1 MKRNISVAV
10 LLAAVMTVAG
20 CSQNGPAPVGTET
33 AKPEG
38 QTEAKAELTTL
49 DVVLDWY
56 PNAVHSFLY
65 IAQEKGYFEEE
76 GLEVNV
82 LYPVNGNDAVALTA
96 AGKADIGFYYQEDT
110 IITKTNEAVPVKS
123 IGTVVQG
130 PVSIFAALEETGIQT
145 PADFKGKTI
154 GYSSTEFGKKAIETV
169 VKNAGLSLDDIELI
183 DVGFDLTSA
192 MTTGNVDATYGCFLN
207 HEVPALEEKG
217 FSVNY
222 FSPTEYG
229 VPEYYSLILVA
240 GEQNLSEKRESYTA
254 FLRACK
260 KGFDDM
266 KADPAEALEI
276 LMANQS
282 VDNFPL
288 SEYVETRSFEVLLP
302 LMEQE
307 GSPFLTQDKEIWQ
320 NSIDWLTKEGITEK
334 SLTPDDFVEELLA
347 K

>member
-1 MKRNISVAV
+1 MKKGRWIAALTAMVF
-10 LLAAVMTVAG
+10 LAAG
-20 CSQNGPAPVGTET
+20 CSGQGNAEGTTPMAGEESAGET
-33 AKPEG
+33 E
-38 QTEAKAELTTL
+38 L

-56 PNAVHSFLY
+56 PNAVHAFLY

-76 GLEVNV
+76 GLKVNV

-110 IITKTNEAVPVKS
+110 IITKTNEDVPVKS

-130 PVSIFAALEETGIQT
+130 PISIFAALEETGIQT

-154 GYSSTEFGKKAIETV
+154 GYSSTEFGKKAIETA
-169 VKNAGLSLDDIELI
+169 VKNVGLSLDDIELI
-183 DVGFDLTSA
+183 DVGFDLTSS
-192 MTTGNVDATYGCFLN
+192 MTTGNVDATYGCFVN

-217 FSVNY
+217 FTVHY

-229 VPEYYSLILVA
+229 VPNYYSLILVA
-240 GEQNLSEKRESYTA
+240 GEKNLEEKEDAYTG
-254 FLRACK
+254 FLRACQ
-260 KGFDDM
+260 KGFQDM
-266 KADPAEALEI
+266 KESPEEALKI
-276 LMANQS
+276 LMDNQS

-307 GSPFLTQDKEIWQ
+307 GSPFLTQDKQVWQ
-320 NSIDWLTKEGITEK
+320 NNIDWLKQAGITEK
-334 SLTPDDFVEELLA
+334 ALTPDDFVVNLLA
-347 K
+347 E